1 LQTKFDAGAMAKNWA
16 VAIGI
21 NQYQH
26 FQPLACA
33 QADAEALWDFLATEG
48 GFSRQQCMLMTDT
61 SAPIGDRPTQPTKE
75 NILLLLADLAA
86 ACWRSQD
93 RVWLYFSGY
102 GVNYNGKDYL
112 MPAEG
117 DPEHVEDTG
126 IDMAALM
133 HSLQLSRVKPL
144 ILLDINRAF
153 GMQTETFVGQESIEL
168 AQELQIPLIFSC
180 QPEQFSYES
189 SELNHGFF
197 TTALLEGLRSGRG
210 NTLGELE
217 AYLSVRTPE
226 LCQHYWRPTQ
236 NPVTVMTSNQEVI
249 LGNSEMDHDMDAA
262 AIVLSEDIFAS
273 AMAAPPLERN
283 PVKNSSNNSPNSS
296 NNYAS
301 NYSQFSNNPE
311 INQNKEFKYTN
322 FRQPEEQKGI
332 ISSFA
337 AAEASPQQGKTA
349 SLPPALPKPQVSTL
363 PAVPNPVIPSS
374 TSSEIS
380 IHKPSKGVG
389 FWHLLMWGV
398 SSTLLVGCL
407 IAFLFRPRSQPQFQV
422 EQTLPVDNNGAVDDT
437 EFNTAQNP
445 NPPTAVQTP
454 SAAAKPQV
462 SPTFPS
468 VAAKPQVSPTFPSVT
483 AKPQVS
489 PNPSADT
496 KPQVSPNPSPVVA
509 TAAIAPQKRS
519 QALGELSKQSLSPN
533 LASDLNSAIAS
544 ARKIKPGEPR
554 YTQAQE
560 NIQVWNHMIFEIAE
574 SRAKKRQY
582 NNAIAAANL
591 MERNHPQYPQAQT
604 AVTQWKQQAKQNLSN
619 KTVIQA
625 AATLIKPGQASSY
638 NRAIEVAKKVPKD
651 EPGYDVAQKAINKW
665 SNQILE
671 IANRRAANGETRE
684 AIQAATL
691 VPEGTKAWESARKS
705 IKKWN
710 K

>member
-1 LQTKFDAGAMAKNWA
+1 MAKNWA

-61 SAPIGDRPTQPTKE
+61 SAPIGDRSTQPTKE

-117 DPEHVEDTG
+117 DPESIEDTG
-126 IDMAALM
+126 IDMAVLM
-133 HSLQLSRVKPL
+133 YSLQQARVKPL

-153 GMQTETFVGQESIEL
+153 GMQTDTFVGQEIIEL
-168 AQELQIPLIFSC
+168 AQELEIPLIFSC

-197 TTALLEGLRSGRG
+197 TAALLEGLRSGRG
-210 NTLGELE
+210 NTLGDLE

-236 NPVTVMTSNQEVI
+236 NPVTVMTSSQEVI
-249 LGNSEMDHDMDAA
+249 LGNSEMDQDLDAA
-262 AIVLSEDIFAS
+262 AIVLSEELFAS
-273 AMAAPPLERN
+273 VMSAPSLESSS
-283 PVKNSSNNSPNSS
+283 VKNSH
-296 NNYAS
+296 
-301 NYSQFSNNPE
+301 NYSQFSNN
-311 INQNKEFKYTN
+311 IDISQKKEYNYTN
-322 FRQPEEQKGI
+322 FRQPEEPKVV
-332 ISSFA
+332 
-337 AAEASPQQGKTA
+337 P
-349 SLPPALPKPQVSTL
+349 SLPPALPKPDINTL
-363 PAVPNPVIPSS
+363 SAEHSIIPSS
-374 TSSEIS
+374 GASEVS
-380 IHKPSKGVG
+380 IPRIRKGIGFWQLLILGVG
-389 FWHLLMWGV
+389 
-398 SSTLLVGCL
+398 STLLVGCV
-407 IAFLFRPRSQPQFQV
+407 IAFLFRPRSLRDESLSQPQFQV
-422 EQTLPVDNNGAVDDT
+422 EQTLPAEANGTNGNVDDT
-437 EFNTAQNP
+437 EFNTAP
-445 NPPTAVQTP
+445 NDAPTAVKTP
-454 SAAAKPQV
+454 VVTPKPQV
-462 SPTFPS
+462 KPTFPS
-468 VAAKPQVSPTFPSVT
+468 AT
-483 AKPQVS
+483 
-489 PNPSADT
+489 T
-496 KPQVSPNPSPVVA
+496 KPQVAPTPTATKPQVTPTKPPTVLVAETPVL
-509 TAAIAPQKRS
+509 QKRA
-519 QALGELSKQSLSPN
+519 QALSELSKQSLSPN

-560 NIQVWNHMIFEIAE
+560 NIQVWNHMIFEIAAT
-574 SRAKKRQY
+574 RAKKRQY

-591 MERNHPQYPQAQT
+591 MEKTHPQYPQVQT

-619 KTVIQA
+619 QTVIQA

-638 NRAIEVAKKVPKD
+638 NRAIEVAKKVPKG
-651 EPGYDVAQKAINKW
+651 EPGYDAAQQAINKW
-665 SNQILE
+665 SQQILE
-671 IANRRAANGETRE
+671 IANRRAANGETKA
-684 AIQAATL
+684 AIQSAVL
-691 VPEGTKAWESARKS
+691 VPEGTKAWESAQKS

>member
-1 LQTKFDAGAMAKNWA
+1 MAKNWA

-75 NILLLLADLAA
+75 NILLLLEDLAA

-102 GVNYNGKDYL
+102 GVNYKGKDYL

-133 HSLQLSRVKPL
+133 HNLRLSRVKPL

-153 GMQTETFVGQESIEL
+153 GMQTETFVGQEIIEL

-226 LCQHYWRPTQ
+226 LCQYYWRPTQ

-262 AIVLSEDIFAS
+262 AIVLSEEIFAS

-283 PVKNSSNNSPNSS
+283 SAKNSSNNSPNNNS

-301 NYSQFSNNPE
+301 NYSQLSNNPE
-311 INQNKEFKYTN
+311 INYNNEYNYTN
-322 FRQPEEQKGI
+322 FRQPQEQKAVA
-332 ISSFA
+332 SSLT
-337 AAEASPQQGKTA
+337 ETA
-349 SLPPALPKPQVSTL
+349 GETPPSLPPALPKPQVSNL
-363 PAVPNPVIPSS
+363 PPVPNPVTYGS
-374 TSSEIS
+374 TASKVTKS
-380 IHKPSKGVG
+380 KPSVG

-422 EQTLPVDNNGAVDDT
+422 EQTLPVDNNGSVDDT
-437 EFNTAQNP
+437 EFNSTQNQS
-445 NPPTAVQTP
+445 PPIAVQTP
-454 SAAAKPQV
+454 SAEVKPKV
-462 SPTFPS
+462 TSTFPS
-468 VAAKPQVSPTFPSVT
+468 VAAKPQVSPTLPSVT
-483 AKPQVS
+483 AKPQIS

-496 KPQVSPNPSPVVA
+496 KPQVSPNPAPVVA
-509 TAAIAPQKRS
+509 TSATVPQKRS
-519 QALGELSKQSLSPN
+519 QALSELSKQSLNPN

-574 SRAKKRQY
+574 NRAKKRQY

-591 MERNHPQYPQAQT
+591 MEKKQPQYSQVQA
-604 AVTQWKQQAKQNLSN
+604 AVSQWKQQAKQNLSN
-619 KTVIQA
+619 QTVVQA

-638 NRAIEVAKKVPKD
+638 NRAIEVAKKVPKG

-671 IANRRAANGETRE
+671 IANRRAANGETGD
-684 AIQAATL
+684 AIRAATL
-691 VPEGTKAWESARKS
+691 VPEGTKAWESAQKS

-710 K
+710 R

>member
-75 NILLLLADLAA
+75 NILLLLEDLAA

-133 HSLQLSRVKPL
+133 HNLQLSRVKPL

-249 LGNSEMDHDMDAA
+249 LGNSEMDHDTDAA
-262 AIVLSEDIFAS
+262 AIVLSEEIFAS
-273 AMAAPPLERN
+273 AMAAPQLERN
-283 PVKNSSNNSPNSS
+283 SVKNSSNNSPSNNS

-301 NYSQFSNNPE
+301 NYSQFSNKPE
-311 INQNKEFKYTN
+311 INSQKEYSYTN
-322 FRQPEEQKGI
+322 FRQPPEQKAVT
-332 ISSFA
+332 SSLTETA
-337 AAEASPQQGKTA
+337 GRTPA

-363 PAVPNPVIPSS
+363 PAVPNPVTSGS
-374 TSSEIS
+374 TASKVVR
-380 IHKPSKGVG
+380 HKPSVG
-389 FWHLLMWGV
+389 FWHLLMWGI

-407 IAFLFRPRSQPQFQV
+407 IAFLFRPRSLRDVSRSQPQFQV
-422 EQTLPVDNNGAVDDT
+422 EQTLPVDNNGSVDDT
-437 EFNTAQNP
+437 EFSTTQNQ
-445 NPPTAVQTP
+445 NPPTAVKTP
-454 SAAAKPQV
+454 SVEVKPKV
-462 SPTFPS
+462 TPTFPS
-468 VAAKPQVSPTFPSVT
+468 AISTPSAVAKPQITPTPSVASQPKVTPTPPTVVTT
-483 AKPQVS
+483 A
-489 PNPSADT
+489 T
-496 KPQVSPNPSPVVA
+496 
-509 TAAIAPQKRS
+509 IAPQKRS
-519 QALGELSKQSLSPN
+519 QAVSELSKQSLSPN
-533 LASDLNSAIAS
+533 IASDLNSAIAS

-574 SRAKKRQY
+574 NRAKKRQY

-638 NRAIEVAKKVPKD
+638 NRAIEVAKKVPKG

>member
-1 LQTKFDAGAMAKNWA
+1 MAKNWA

-61 SAPIGDRPTQPTKE
+61 SAPIGDRSTQPTKE
-75 NILLLLADLAA
+75 NILLLLEDLAA

-117 DPEHVEDTG
+117 DPENIEDTG
-126 IDMAALM
+126 IDLAALM
-133 HSLQLSRVKPL
+133 HSLQQARVKPL

-153 GMQTETFVGQESIEL
+153 GMQTDTFVGQEIIEL
-168 AQELQIPLIFSC
+168 AQDLQIPLIFSC

-197 TTALLEGLRSGRG
+197 TAALLEGLRSGRG
-210 NTLGELE
+210 NTLGDLE

-249 LGNSEMDHDMDAA
+249 LGNSDIDMDQDLDAA
-262 AIVLSEDIFAS
+262 AIVLSEELFAS
-273 AMAAPPLERN
+273 VMAAPSLESSS
-283 PVKNSSNNSPNSS
+283 VKNSPNNNSNNH
-296 NNYAS
+296 AS
-301 NYSQFSNNPE
+301 NYSQFSNNPD
-311 INQNKEFKYTN
+311 IAQKKEYSYTN
-322 FRQPEEQKGI
+322 FRQAEESRAI
-332 ISSFA
+332 TSSP
-337 AAEASPQQGKTA
+337 SSTNT
-349 SLPPALPKPQVSTL
+349 SLPPALPKPEINALPIST
-363 PAVPNPVIPSS
+363 NSIIPSS
-374 TSSEIS
+374 EASEVS
-380 IHKPSKGVG
+380 IPRIRKGIGFWQLLLLGVG
-389 FWHLLMWGV
+389 
-398 SSTLLVGCL
+398 STLLVGCL
-407 IAFLFRPRSQPQFQV
+407 IAFLFRPRSLRDVSRSQPQFQV
-422 EQTLPVDNNGAVDDT
+422 EQTLPAEANGNNGNVNDT
-437 EFNTAQNP
+437 EFNTAP
-445 NPPTAVQTP
+445 NDAPTAVKTPVATPKPTLP
-454 SAAAKPQV
+454 SA
-462 SPTFPS
+462 T
-468 VAAKPQVSPTFPSVT
+468 
-483 AKPQVS
+483 
-489 PNPSADT
+489 T
-496 KPQVSPNPSPVVA
+496 KPQVAPTPTATKPQVTPNPTATKPATVLVAEVPVL
-509 TAAIAPQKRS
+509 QKRS
-519 QALGELSKQSLSPN
+519 QALSELSKQSLSPN

-560 NIQVWNHMIFEIAE
+560 NIQVWNHMIFEIAAT
-574 SRAKKRQY
+574 RAKKHQY

-591 MERNHPQYPQAQT
+591 MEKTHPQYPQAQT

-619 KTVIQA
+619 QTVIQA

-638 NRAIEVAKKVPKD
+638 NRAIEVAKKVPKG
-651 EPGYDVAQKAINKW
+651 EPGYDSAQQAINKW
-665 SNQILE
+665 SQQILE
-671 IANRRAANGETRE
+671 IANRRAANGETKA
-684 AIQAATL
+684 AIQSAVL
-691 VPEGTKAWESARKS
+691 VPEGTKAWELAQKS